1 MAKKFLDE
9 SGLETLWDKVKSED
23 NSKLSE
29 AKTYAETQASN
40 ALSSAKSYADEKIKD
55 AGGITSDD
63 LANTLASAKSYADGK
78 DSISVGGNTT
88 ITNTTG
94 VNTSKL
100 TVYPYYNSGGPTTYG
115 NILSMSGLQ
124 SNSCGGSQLALEWS
138 GNQNGQDDNVGG
150 VYYRSQRDNQDY
162 FTNWKK
168 LAFDDVATT
177 SSNGLM
183 SATDKSKLD
192 NLPSLE
198 GSINYSWVWG
208 TLLPGNGYAQK
219 FSWDADTGAVAFA
232 TKNGQTS
239 IQVDG
244 RYYDQEGMYML
255 VDTNDL
261 ATTLDNY
268 VTKSDSEYFT
278 SFNYVD
284 YSAGVDL
291 RAYHNTTYKNL
302 VVRYGSFQ
310 VAAKTTYNVTFGS
323 NAGYYCRVVTQDTNA
338 QADSANSGY
347 VTSASSTGF
356 SFVSKSNTSRYVNW
370 IAIGVK

>member
-9 SGLETLWDKVKSED
+9 SGLETLWSKVKSED

-40 ALSSAKSYADEKIKD
+40 ALSSAKSYADEKVKD

-115 NILSMSGLQ
+115 NILSISGLQ
-124 SNSCGGSQLALEWS
+124 SNACGGSQLALEWS
-138 GNQNGQDDNVGG
+138 GNQNSQDDNVGG
-150 VYYRSQRDNQDY
+150 VYYRSQRDNQY
-162 FTNWKK
+162 CFTNWKK

-192 NLPSLE
+192 NL
-198 GSINYSWVWG
+198 
-208 TLLPGNGYAQK
+208 
-219 FSWDADTGAVAFA
+219 A
-232 TKNGQTS
+232 TT
-239 IQVDG
+239 
-244 RYYDQEGMYML
+244 
-255 VDTNDL
+255 L
-261 ATTLDNY
+261 ATTLADY
-268 VTKSDSEYFT
+268 VTKSDSKYFT
-278 SFNYVD
+278 SFNNVD
-284 YSAGVDL
+284 YNAGVDL
-291 RAYHNTTYKNL
+291 RAYHINTYKNL

-310 VAAKTTYNVTFGS
+310 VTAKTTYNITFGS
-323 NAGYYCRVVTQDTNA
+323 AAGYYYRVVTQDTNA

-356 SFVSKSNTSRYVNW
+356 SFVSKSNTSRYVEW